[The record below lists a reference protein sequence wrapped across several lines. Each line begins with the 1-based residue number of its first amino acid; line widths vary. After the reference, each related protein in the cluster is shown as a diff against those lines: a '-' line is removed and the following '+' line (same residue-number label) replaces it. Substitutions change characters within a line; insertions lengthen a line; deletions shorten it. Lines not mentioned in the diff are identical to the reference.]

1 MYRKLIKVLRRE
13 GLAETIRR
21 ASAELRRR
29 FRQPPVYEAEW
40 DAQHGVET
48 ARFVWL
54 DTVKVVGNNDVYG
67 THYQPI
73 RSDLF
78 HNMIGSLPLAHE
90 QFTFVDIGSGKGR
103 ALMLAQA
110 YPFKE
115 IVGVEFSENLCA
127 VARQNFVHYCGPVVC
142 HHISCVCL
150 DAVEYEFPRGAFIL
164 YLYNPFEAPV
174 LTRVL
179 ANLQKDLCHD
189 PREVWVAYYFP
200 RERQCFEN
208 QNFLTRVQGCE
219 AFEIYHHGEP
229 TSRRLS
235 AAASR

>member
-1 MYRKLIKVLRRE
+1 MYRKFIKVLRRE

-29 FRQPPVYEAEW
+29 FTQPPVYEAEW
-40 DAQHGVET
+40 DARNGVET
-48 ARFVWL
+48 ARFVYL

-78 HNMIGSLPLAHE
+78 HTMIGSLPLAHE

-127 VARQNFVHYCGPVVC
+127 VARQNFAHYGGPVAC
-142 HHISCVCL
+142 HRISCVCA
-150 DAVEYEFPRGAFIL
+150 DAVEYQFPGGNLVL
-164 YLYNPFEAPV
+164 YFYNPFEAPV
-174 LTRVL
+174 LARVL
-179 ANLQKDLCHD
+179 TNLKEDLSRD

-200 RERQCFEN
+200 RERECFEN
-208 QNFLTRVQGCE
+208 QNFLTRVQGCK
-219 AFEIYHHGEP
+219 AFEIYHYREP

-235 AAASR
+235 AAASK